1 MKMQSSHPTES
12 ANSGKTIWVF
22 TPSRTDPK
30 DLEFILVQ
38 RQNLLRDAVERVR
51 ESALTDHKHH
61 LLFVGP
67 RGCGKTHL
75 VTLIVSRLAEDE
87 TLTDR
92 LRIAWLNEDETCTTL
107 LEFLLKIHA
116 ALEKRYSA
124 EYREDMLSAAYD
136 LKPDAALEFVSKHLL
151 SALGSRTLLVV
162 TENLD
167 AIFEGLGDSGQKQ
180 LRSFIQE
187 NPRLSIV
194 ATAQRLVEDLS
205 NRNSPFFGFF
215 QTEHL
220 KPLTVE
226 QATELLQNIA
236 RLQDKGRVVEFLAT
250 SRGRSRVRAIHHLS
264 GGNHR
269 IYIVLS
275 QFITRDSVDALLE
288 PFMKMVDEL
297 TPYYQERIRWLP
309 PMQRKIVEYLCTCEG
324 TVPVKEIAK
333 RLFATPQTISSQLQD
348 LREKGY
354 VAANQRGRESLY
366 EISEPLMRICVEVK
380 DNQRLQPLR
389 LLVDF
394 LRVWYDDQ
402 ELKHR
407 LGKVEPASAACGYL
421 ESAIRRNSAEGN
433 LRKQILLGNFQ
444 LSLPEKLPSA
454 IRDGMVQEL
463 KNAPEG
469 LLLAMQS
476 MSEKKPA
483 EAILCLDETIAEET
497 TPANKVNLLL
507 FRASLHSILEDRTK
521 EIDDYSAV
529 IALPGAPAEQVAKA
543 LLNRGITHGQ
553 AGDPKRAVDDYTAM
567 IGLPGAPAEQ
577 IARALILR
585 GITHGQM
592 DAPQRAIDD
601 FTVVI
606 GLPDAPVAEIA
617 EALVYR
623 GVAHGQAGDLQRAIS
638 DFTEVIGLPS
648 APVEQVAEA
657 LVDRGVAHGQ
667 AGDSQCAINDFTT
680 VIGLPNATVEQTA
693 WGLFHRGIAYG
704 DAGDPQREINDY
716 TTLIGLP
723 DAPDELVAR
732 ALIYRGITHGK
743 MGDTQREID
752 DYTTVIGLPDAPVQE
767 IAEALIYRGITH
779 GQMGD
784 TQREIDDYNA
794 VIGLPNAPV
803 EQFAESLVYR
813 GVAHGQAGDPQR
825 AIDDFTAVIGLPSA
839 PVEQIAKALSNRGVA
854 HGQAGNPQRAIDDF
868 TTVIGLP
875 SAQIEQIA
883 GALLN
888 RGIAHNQA
896 GDTQH
901 AIDDYTEVISLT
913 GAPVEPVAWA
923 LYSRGVTHFQKNRKP
938 ESQADFEALIR
949 LSGAPVEKVVD
960 AYLAI
965 SELHFSEGRWSEG
978 FLALEAG
985 LECGLKA
992 QPSYCGKAAD
1002 LIGVVF
1008 SAGLNS
1014 EGRRGKVAELLR
1026 LYQKH
1031 QALPVLGE
1039 AVIQH
1044 IGSIYRSGE
1053 PFPSSDNLEGWKSAW
1068 EQGAESV
1075 PDFRLSI
1082 RLLCTSISFLK
1093 AGGKDRT
1100 ILLDLASAERSIVEQ
1115 AFGLL
1120 ERPS

>member
-1 MKMQSSHPTES
+1 MQPSHPTES

-75 VTLIVSRLAEDE
+75 ATLIVSRLAEDAA
-87 TLTDR
+87 LTDR

-107 LEFLLKIHA
+107 LELLLKIHA
-116 ALEKRYSA
+116 ALEKRYPTEFS
-124 EYREDMLSAAYD
+124 EEMLSAAYD
-136 LKPDAALEFVSKHLL
+136 LKPAAAQEFVSKHLL
-151 SALGSRTLLVV
+151 SALGTRTLLVV

-167 AIFEGLGDSGQKQ
+167 AIFEGLGDSGQKK

-236 RLQDKGRVVEFLAT
+236 RLQDKKGVVEFLAT

-309 PMQRKIVEYLCTCEG
+309 PLQRKIVEYLCTCEG

-354 VAANQRGRESLY
+354 VTANQRGRESLY

-407 LGKVEPASAACGYL
+407 LGKMEPASAACSYL
-421 ESAIRRNSAEGN
+421 ASAIQRNSVEGN
-433 LRKQILLGNFQ
+433 LRTKMMLEELGIVSSD
-444 LSLPEKLPSA
+444 SLPN
-454 IRDGMVQEL
+454 EL
-463 KNAPEG
+463 FAQLTEAVPEG
-469 LLLAMQS
+469 LLISFQCLKDGDKTGAMNGLTES
-476 MSEKKPA
+476 IESESDPAKKTLSIFCRA
-483 EAILCLDETIAEET
+483 HFFYEDGQREKAIADYTA
-497 TPANKVNLLL
+497 A
-507 FRASLHSILEDRTK
+507 
-521 EIDDYSAV
+521 ID
-529 IALPGAPAEQVAKA
+529 LPGTPIEHVAKA
-543 LLNRGITHGQ
+543 LYSRGIIYGQ
-553 AGDPKRAVDDYTAM
+553 LGDT
-567 IGLPGAPAEQ
+567 
-577 IARALILR
+577 
-585 GITHGQM
+585 
-592 DAPQRAIDD
+592 QRAIDD
-601 FTVVI
+601 YTAVI
-606 GLPDAPVAEIA
+606 ELPGISVEQVAM
-617 EALVYR
+617 ALVNR
-623 GVAHGQAGDLQRAIS
+623 GVAHGRLGHLQHEIS
-638 DFTEVIGLPS
+638 D
-648 APVEQVAEA
+648 
-657 LVDRGVAHGQ
+657 
-667 AGDSQCAINDFTT
+667 
-680 VIGLPNATVEQTA
+680 
-693 WGLFHRGIAYG
+693 Y
-704 DAGDPQREINDY
+704 
-716 TTLIGLP
+716 
-723 DAPDELVAR
+723 
-732 ALIYRGITHGK
+732 
-743 MGDTQREID
+743 
-752 DYTTVIGLPDAPVQE
+752 
-767 IAEALIYRGITH
+767 
-779 GQMGD
+779 
-784 TQREIDDYNA
+784 
-794 VIGLPNAPV
+794 
-803 EQFAESLVYR
+803 
-813 GVAHGQAGDPQR
+813 
-825 AIDDFTAVIGLPSA
+825 TAVIRLPGA
-839 PVEQIAKALSNRGVA
+839 PVEQIAKALINRGITHGQSGEPQLEIDDYTAMVDLSGAQIEQVARALINRGITYIQLGDSQRGIEDYTAVIGQSNAPVDQVATALYNRCLIYNQVSDTQRAIDGLTTVINLPNAPVEHVARALVTRGNIQCQSGDSQRGIDDYTAVIGLSGVPVEQVTLALFNRGVA
-854 HGQAGNPQRAIDDF
+854 KGKMGNSQLAIEDY
-868 TTVIGLP
+868 TAVIRLP
-875 SAQIEQIA
+875 GAPVEQIA
-883 GALLN
+883 KALIN
-888 RGIAHNQA
+888 RGITHGHSGEPQLK
-896 GDTQH
+896 
-901 AIDDYTEVISLT
+901 IDDYTAVIDLP
-913 GAPVEPVAWA
+913 GAPVEQVAMA
-923 LYSRGVTHFQKNRKP
+923 LYSRGVTHFKNSRKE
-938 ESQADFEALIR
+938 ESKSDFETLIR
-949 LSGAPVEKVVD
+949 LPEAPVEKVVD
-960 AYLAI
+960 AHIAL
-965 SELHFSEGRWSEG
+965 SELHFSDGRWSEG
-978 FLALEAG
+978 FQSLEAS
-985 LECGLKA
+985 LECGAKV
-992 QPSYCGKAAD
+992 QPAYCENATD
-1002 LIGVVF
+1002 LIGVIF
-1008 SAGLNS
+1008 SAGLNP
-1014 EGRRGKVAELLR
+1014 EGRRAKVTELLR

-1053 PFPSSDNLEGWKSAW
+1053 PFPSSDNLEGWKTAW
-1068 EQGAESV
+1068 EQGSDSV

-1082 RLLCTSISFLK
+1082 RLLSTSISFLK

-1115 AFGLL
+1115 AFGILQ
-1120 ERPS
+1120 EPS